1 MNTIARLK
9 QGKKHF
15 EIIVDL
21 DKALSFKKGLTSS
34 SDFLEADRIFTNSKK
49 GENAST
55 SDLKEAFGTED
66 VNSISEKIVKS
77 GEVLVTQEHRDEES
91 EKRFKQVVD
100 FLSSNAIDP
109 QTGNPITPERIK
121 SALQEARI
129 NIRKEKVESQIKDI
143 LDKLSQ
149 VIPIK
154 IQTKKV
160 KLTIPAIY
168 SGKVYGLVNEYK
180 EKEKWLDDGSLE
192 VIINIPSGI
201 IMDFYDKLNS
211 MTHGSILT
219 EDIKEDGEWV
229 KIG

>member
-1 MNTIARLK
+1 MNKMNTIARLK

-21 DKALSFKKGLTSS
+21 DKALSFKKGNTSS
-34 SDFLEADRIFTNSKK
+34 QDFLEADRIFTDSKK

-66 VNSISEKIVKS
+66 VNSISEKIVKN
-77 GEVLVTQEHRDEES
+77 GEVLVTQEHRDEEA

-109 QTGNPITPERIK
+109 QSGNPITPERIK
-121 SALQEARI
+121 SALGEANV
-129 NIRKEKVESQIKDI
+129 NIKKEKVESQIKDI
-143 LDKLSQ
+143 LDKLST
-149 VIPIK
+149 VIPIR

-160 KLTIPAIY
+160 KLTIPAAY
-168 SGKVYGLVNEYK
+168 SGQVYGIINEYK
-180 EKEKWLDDGSLE
+180 EEEKWLDDGSSE
-192 VIINIPSGI
+192 VVVNIPSGI

-211 MTHGSILT
+211 ITHGSVLT
-219 EDIKEDGEWV
+219 EDIKEEGE
-229 KIG
+229 